1 MGKMFNT
8 LVLSGLISIVLF
20 IIDGSGVLGEIAKVF
35 ISPTADFADFIINA
49 LKSELGILTSLGL
62 GSIVI
67 GTLYVKQD
75 WLIRVGMFAVLL
87 SWVEAP
93 FIQLWTFVSSKIL
106 TTITC
111 TAEFGCNA
119 IVDGSTTTTLGM
131 IVAGLMI
138 GPIIL
143 YAFWACWSQIWSPE
157 SSG

>member
-8 LVLSGLISIVLF
+8 LVLSGIISISLF
-20 IIDGSGVLGEIAKVF
+20 IMDGSGVLGTIADFF
-35 ISPTADFADFIINA
+35 ISPTGNFADFIINA

-87 SWVEAP
+87 SWIEAP
-93 FIQLWTFVSSKIL
+93 FIQLWTFVSGKIL
-106 TTITC
+106 TTTTC

-119 IVDGSTTTTLGM
+119 IVDGSTTTLGM
-131 IVAGLMI
+131 IIAGLFV

-143 YAFWACWSQIWSPE
+143 YAFWACWTQIWSPE